1 MTKKYFFYTILSL
14 AVIACAAIGWYQ
26 NQKRETKQQMPLV
39 ATETK
44 TNTSHKTTAS
54 TKWYIKIRYRKS
66 HRVDDYFE
74 RIPEACVDRTRQEIE
89 TYLKSQKEEGLSSI
103 TLTSFSREKVSI
115 EKVYDKPSGNGFM
128 LKIKDGEVVICDK
141 NGLHIYEKTGIYQKD
156 LSVDDRKKYRK
167 AYIFTRKKNY
177 IPCLKTSPVSGKVVV
192 LKQGGRL

>member
-103 TLTSFSREKVSI
+103 TLTSFSR
-115 EKVYDKPSGNGFM
+115 
-128 LKIKDGEVVICDK
+128 KDGEVVICDK

-156 LSVDDRKKYRK
+156 LSVDDRKKIQKGLYLQTEK
-167 AYIFTRKKNY
+167 ELYSLLENF
-177 IPCLKTSPVSGKVVV
+177 SS
-192 LKQGGRL
+192 

>member
-156 LSVDDRKKYRK
+156 LSVDDRKKIQKGLYLQTEK
-167 AYIFTRKKNY
+167 DLYSLLENF
-177 IPCLKTSPVSGKVVV
+177 SS
-192 LKQGGRL
+192 